1 MTSKVFLHFSVTG
14 FGWSYF
20 KQKPIN
26 CNHCEYNFKSIYL
39 TYKCEKGDMVD
50 LSTHAEDLK
59 LRLMTIELLRTA
71 KYKRNITYRELASK
85 TDLPVTVLSRYAK
98 GHVLPNTTRAKQL
111 WRVLNKMVGL
121 EAELRSRIKFDDAGY
136 FDNTEIVGDYNILQ
150 QAANHALANFAGKRV
165 TKVLTAAVDG
175 IPLATMVANALGVNL
190 IVAKRN
196 KEVGVKAFI
205 DETYILG
212 RDSGVTV
219 TLYIP
224 KEAIKKRDSVL
235 IVDDM
240 IKSGET
246 QEALVTLVKKS
257 KAEVSGIFSLI
268 AVGEEWKKRLKSGE
282 ESPSKSL
289 PP

>member
-1 MTSKVFLHFSVTG
+1 M
-14 FGWSYF
+14 
-20 KQKPIN
+20 
-26 CNHCEYNFKSIYL
+26 
-39 TYKCEKGDMVD
+39 
-50 LSTHAEDLK
+50 STHAEDLK

-111 WRVLNKMVGL
+111 WRVLNKIVGL

-175 IPLATMVANALGVNL
+175 VPLATMVANALGVNL

-282 ESPSKSL
+282 DSPVEVVTHLKSPFDTSPKPSSGNIFHFIFQFSQL
-289 PP
+289 GVNLNEDRPHHYSR